1 MTSANDD
8 AMIFLSRKKN
18 DMMKKKQFKTE
29 SKKILD
35 LMINSV
41 YTNRDIF
48 LRELISNASDAI
60 DKLYYKSLTDT
71 KVNLNKDDFCIKL
84 ELDKENRTIKIIDNG
99 IGMTEEELD
108 NNLGII
114 AKSGSSLFKEI
125 NDKQKDVNIIG
136 QFGVGFYSAFMIA
149 KEIRVLS
156 KSFDS
161 DEAHLWISDGIDG
174 YSIEK
179 ATKADAGTEITL
191 YLKDNTE
198 TDNYDEYLEQR
209 RIEGIVK
216 KYSDYIKYPIIMKV
230 EETKL
235 KEDSETETETVVKDK
250 TLNSMIP
257 IWKRSNSEV
266 KEEEYNSFYSDKFYD
281 FEPPLKS
288 IHNKVEGQISY
299 DSLLF
304 IPSHAPYDYYTK
316 DYEKGLQL
324 YSNGVLIMEK
334 CADLLPDYFSFV
346 KGLVDSEDISLN
358 LSREVLQQDR
368 QLKLITKSIE
378 KKIKAILEEML
389 KEDRVNYEKFFEAFG
404 MQLKY
409 GIYSS
414 YGMNKE
420 MLQDLLMFYSSKDK
434 KRITLKEYV
443 ERMKDGQEKI
453 YYASGESLDKIDM
466 LPSVE
471 SFKDKDYEVLYLCD
485 YVDEFTI
492 QSLMEYEGK
501 KFANVSSE
509 SVDLSSED
517 EKKELQEK
525 NEAAK
530 DMFAVMK
537 DALKDVKDI
546 RFTNKLKNHPVCLST
561 GGNISL
567 EMEKVLNSMPTGENV
582 KAEVVLEI
590 NENHPIANKLKD
602 LYENDKDKLAEYT
615 KILYNQARLVEGL
628 NVDDPTELTNL
639 ICNLLSK

>member
-1 MTSANDD
+1 
-8 AMIFLSRKKN
+8 
-18 DMMKKKQFKTE
+18 MKKKQFKTE

-60 DKLYYKSLTDT
+60 DKLYYLSLTDR
-71 KVNLNKDDFCIKL
+71 KVVLNKDDFYIRIDI
-84 ELDKENRTIKIIDNG
+84 DKDKRIIKITDNG
-99 IGMTEEELD
+99 IGMSEEELD

-114 AKSGSSLFKEI
+114 AKSGSSLFKEL

-149 KEIRVLS
+149 KEIEVRS
-156 KSFDS
+156 KAFGS
-161 DEAHLWISDGIDG
+161 DEAFLWVSDGVDG

-179 ATKADAGTEITL
+179 TTLDNVGTEITL
-191 YLKDNTE
+191 YLKDNDDN
-198 TDNYDEYLEQR
+198 DNYDEYLEQR
-209 RIEGIVK
+209 RLEGIVK
-216 KYSDYIKYPIIMKV
+216 KYSDYIKYPIIMEV

-235 KEDSETETETVVKDK
+235 KEDSDNETETVVTDK
-250 TLNSMIP
+250 ILNSMIP
-257 IWKRSNSEV
+257 IWKKSSNDV
-266 KEEEYNSFYSDKFYD
+266 KDEEYNSFYSDKFYD
-281 FEPPLKS
+281 FEAPLKS
-288 IHNKVEGQISY
+288 MHNKVEGQICY

-324 YSNGVLIMEK
+324 YSNGVLIMDK

-368 QLKLITKSIE
+368 QLKLIAKSVE
-378 KKIKAILEEML
+378 KKIKSVLEEML
-389 KEDRVNYEKFFEAFG
+389 EENRVDYEKFFDAFG
-404 MQLKY
+404 MQIKY
-409 GIYSS
+409 GIYGS

-420 MLQDLLMFYSSKDK
+420 ALQDLLMFYSSKDR
-434 KRITLKEYV
+434 KRVTLKEYV
-443 ERMKDGQEKI
+443 SNMKENQDKI

-466 LPSVE
+466 LPNVE

-492 QSLMEYEGK
+492 QSLMDYEGK
-501 KFANVSSE
+501 KFVNVSSE
-509 SVDLSSED
+509 NVDLSTDE
-517 EKKELQEK
+517 EKKELEEK
-525 NEAAK
+525 NESAK
-530 DMFAVMK
+530 DMFALMK
-537 DALKDVKDI
+537 ESLTDVKNV

-561 GGNISL
+561 EGNISL

-582 KAEVVLEI
+582 KAEIVLEI
-590 NENHPIANKLKD
+590 NESHPIADKLKD
-602 LYENDKDKLAEYT
+602 LYENDKEKLESYT

-628 NVDDPTELTNL
+628 SIEDPTELSNI
-639 ICNLLSK
+639 ICDLLSK

>member
-1 MTSANDD
+1 M
-8 AMIFLSRKKN
+8 
-18 DMMKKKQFKTE
+18 
-29 SKKILD
+29 
-35 LMINSV
+35 
-41 YTNRDIF
+41 
-48 LRELISNASDAI
+48 
-60 DKLYYKSLTDT
+60 
-71 KVNLNKDDFCIKL
+71 NKDDVCIKL

-368 QLKLITKSIE
+368 QLKLIAKSIE

-537 DALKDVKDI
+537 EALKDVKDI

-582 KAEVVLEI
+582 KAEIVLEI

-639 ICNLLSK
+639 ICNLLSE

>member
-1 MTSANDD
+1 MK
-8 AMIFLSRKKN
+8 RKE
-18 DMMKKKQFKTE
+18 FKTE

-60 DKLYYKSLTDT
+60 DKLYYKSLTDR
-71 KVNLNKDDFCIKL
+71 KVVLNKDDFCIKI
-84 ELDKENRTIKIIDNG
+84 ELDKDTRTIKIIDNG
-99 IGMTEEELD
+99 IGMTEDELD

-114 AKSGSSLFKEI
+114 ARSGSSLFKEI
-125 NDKQKDVNIIG
+125 NDKQKDINIIG
-136 QFGVGFYSAFMIA
+136 QFGVGFYSAFMIS
-149 KEIRVLS
+149 KEIKVLS
-156 KSFDS
+156 KSFES
-161 DEAHLWISDGIDG
+161 EEAYLWISDGVDG

-179 ATKADAGTEITL
+179 SSKDEVGTEITL
-191 YLKDNTE
+191 YLKDNTD

-216 KYSDYIKYPIIMKV
+216 KYSDYIKYPIIMEV

-235 KEDSETETETVVKDK
+235 KEDSDSETETVVSDK
-250 TLNSMIP
+250 ILNSMIP

-281 FEPPLKS
+281 FEAPLKS
-288 IHNKVEGQISY
+288 MHNKVEGQICY

-324 YSNGVLIMEK
+324 YSNGVLIMDK

-368 QLKLITKSIE
+368 QLKLIAKSIE
-378 KKIKAILEEML
+378 KKIKSVLEEML
-389 KEDRVNYEKFFEAFG
+389 DEDRVSYEKFFDAFG

-409 GIYSS
+409 GIYGS

-420 MLQDLLMFYSSKDK
+420 TLQDLLMFYSSKDK
-434 KRITLKEYV
+434 KRITLKEYISN
-443 ERMKDGQEKI
+443 MKDDQDKI
-453 YYASGESLDKIDM
+453 YYAAGESIDKIDM

-492 QSLMEYEGK
+492 QSLMDYEGK

-509 SVDLSSED
+509 SIDLSTDE
-517 EKKELQEK
+517 EKKALEEK
-525 NEAAK
+525 NEASK
-530 DMFAVMK
+530 DMFALMK
-537 DALKDVKDI
+537 ESLTDVKNVK
-546 RFTNKLKNHPVCLST
+546 FTNKLKNHPVCLST
-561 GGNISL
+561 EGNISL
-567 EMEKVLNSMPTGENV
+567 EMEKVLNSMPTGDNV

-590 NENHPIANKLKD
+590 NESHPIADKLKE
-602 LYENDKDKLAEYT
+602 LYENDKDELADYT

-628 NVDDPTELTNL
+628 NVEDPTELANL